1 MNKHLT
7 LFLLFAIFLITNSFS
22 QNIYFKNVNDSI
34 LPRFKDTANK
44 IIIVN
49 VDSTLNL
56 KNKFSYA
63 LSFFPKMEY
72 QNIKIKFRES
82 QKIAKIKPTFWSIF
96 KAPKQRTF
104 KIYYSN
110 LTETTLDSVILKNLS
125 LNAQIGLIA
134 LQLSRMEDFRTGGFF
149 DFVGWYFKQLSG
161 KSKNKI
167 NYDDEMS
174 AIEVGLGYQLL
185 WFSKE
190 NEEKLKI
197 EKWTN
202 VKGYS
207 NYVRHNKSRSMS
219 PEIISNFVNDQP
231 IYNSKQYK

>member
-1 MNKHLT
+1 MKT
-7 LFLLFAIFLITNSFS
+7 LSYFFIFSALFCNTNGFS

-34 LPRFKDTANK
+34 LPKFKDTTNK

-49 VDSTLNL
+49 GDSSLNL

-63 LSFFPKMEY
+63 LHFYPKMEF
-72 QNIKIKFRES
+72 QSIKIKFRRS
-82 QKIAKIKPTFWSIF
+82 QKIVKIKPTFASIF
-96 KAPKQRTF
+96 KAPKQRAY

-110 LTETTLDSVILKNLS
+110 LTKSTLDSVLLKNLS
-125 LNAQIGLIA
+125 LNSQIGLIG

-149 DFVGWYFKQLSG
+149 DFIGWYFKQLSG
-161 KSKNKI
+161 KAKNKI
-167 NYDDEMS
+167 NYDDELR
-174 AIEVGLGYQLL
+174 AIEAGLGHQLL

-207 NYVRHNKSRSMS
+207 NYIKHNKNRSMS

-231 IYNSKQYK
+231 IYNAQQYK

>member
-1 MNKHLT
+1 MKKHLLLSILSA
-7 LFLLFAIFLITNSFS
+7 LFFTTPGFS
-22 QNIYFKNVNDSI
+22 QNIYFKKVNDSI
-34 LPRFKDTANK
+34 LSNYKDTANK

-49 VDSTLNL
+49 GDSTFNL

-63 LSFFPKMEY
+63 LNFFPKMEF
-72 QNIKIKFRES
+72 QNIKIIFRKS
-82 QKIAKIKPTFWSIF
+82 QKIVKIKPTFASIF
-96 KAPKQRTF
+96 KAPNQRTY
-104 KIYYSN
+104 KIYYSK
-110 LTETTLDSVILKNLS
+110 LTQTTLDSVLLKNLS
-125 LNAQIGLIA
+125 LNSQIGLIA
-134 LQLSRMEDFRTGGFF
+134 VQLSRMEDFRTGGFF

-161 KSKNKI
+161 KAKNKI
-167 NYDDEMS
+167 NYDDEMG
-174 AIEVGLGYQLL
+174 AIEAGLGYQLL

-207 NYVRHNKSRSMS
+207 NYVRNNKNRSMS
-219 PEIISNFVNDQP
+219 PEIISNFLSDQP